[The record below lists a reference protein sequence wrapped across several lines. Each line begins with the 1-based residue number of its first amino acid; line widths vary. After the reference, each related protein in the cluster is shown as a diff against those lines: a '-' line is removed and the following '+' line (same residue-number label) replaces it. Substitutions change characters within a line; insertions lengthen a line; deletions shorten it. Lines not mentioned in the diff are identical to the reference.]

1 MYLLQERLNDLT
13 LMAVYRNI
21 SITAEEVLDEL
32 AKKKKEK
39 NRFVN
44 LIIIYE
50 DYGNFTCAGY
60 PGILGSLEVDAFTF
74 AEWNVDF
81 VKLDGCY
88 SLPKDMDQG
97 KQLNEDDELYNNHYS
112 YCYCYCN
119 E

>member
-1 MYLLQERLNDLT
+1 M
-13 LMAVYRNI
+13 
-21 SITAEEVLDEL
+21 
-32 AKKKKEK
+32 K
-39 NRFVN
+39 FG
-44 LIIIYE
+44 IYE

-97 KQLNEDDELYNNHYS
+97 IKHNDDKLYDNNN
-112 YCYCYCN
+112 YCYYIV
-119 E
+119 EEFTLIRLYIYYIFIILRFGIFVGGDSILKGY